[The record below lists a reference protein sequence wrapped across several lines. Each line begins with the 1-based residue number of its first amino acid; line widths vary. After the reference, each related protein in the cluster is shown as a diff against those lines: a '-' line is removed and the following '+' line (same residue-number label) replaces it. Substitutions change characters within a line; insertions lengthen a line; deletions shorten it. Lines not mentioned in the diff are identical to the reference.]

1 MTKKEFKRAY
11 KTLSKYAVE
20 KGLTKNYAEVAT
32 DYRKHVKYIFRTDL
46 EENVVGAHPS
56 DPPKCCMCKKGP
68 VESVF
73 YPCQHACVCNK
84 CIERHKIGTL
94 ARVKETQKHKKEHYF
109 PGESLMEKSTW
120 SACPLCISEIKRVVR
135 LTNNAEQDYEDWV
148 YDVKPPMPWF
158 DTRRFATVGKMLKHG
173 DNALVIRDQHINGS
187 VGSANLP
194 IGESTP
200 FEFTGDTVYSSSLR
214 RGLDEQPYN
223 HLERHSGCCVI
234 S

>member
-1 MTKKEFKRAY
+1 
-11 KTLSKYAVE
+11 
-20 KGLTKNYAEVAT
+20 
-32 DYRKHVKYIFRTDL
+32 
-46 EENVVGAHPS
+46 
-56 DPPKCCMCKKGP
+56 
-68 VESVF
+68 
-73 YPCQHACVCNK
+73 
-84 CIERHKIGTL
+84 
-94 ARVKETQKHKKEHYF
+94 
-109 PGESLMEKSTW
+109 MEKPTW

-173 DNALVIRDQHINGS
+173 DKALVIRDQHINGS

-200 FEFTGDTVYSSSLR
+200 FEFTGDTVHSSSLR